1 MAIETPVL
9 VTTAIAPPAGMPHLA
24 MTDPARRILATRS
37 ALYFLAMQGVSK
49 IVVADATSQ
58 TPVPAEEVRLFADMG
73 VRLEQTA
80 YAQDVDEVVRRG
92 KGYGEGALIR
102 HALDQSRILAEHDCF
117 FKLSSKVVCRNLA
130 QIGAM
135 AAASG
140 ARSLFWR
147 WADPGA
153 LFRPAVDGRFYLTS
167 KAFAAQVLI
176 PSYLASD
183 DGVKAAEG
191 YMYDNVTR
199 NLRAATSVR
208 PRLSGFC
215 GGNDAMYFDEDLGFL
230 DDNFPCW
237 TD

>member
-1 MAIETPVL
+1 MTIETPVL
-9 VTTAIAPPAGMPHLA
+9 VTTALAPPAGIPNLA
-24 MTDPARRILATRS
+24 MTDSARRTLSTRS
-37 ALYFLAMQGVSK
+37 ALYFLAMQGVSN
-49 IVVADATSQ
+49 IVVADATNQ
-58 TPVPAEEVRLFADMG
+58 TPVPAEEARLFADMG
-73 VRLEQTA
+73 VHLEQIA
-80 YAQDVDEVVRRG
+80 YAQDAAEVVRRG

-102 HALDQSRILAEHDCF
+102 HALDQSRLLAAHESF

-153 LFRPAVDGRFYLTS
+153 LFRPAVDARFYLTS
-167 KAFAAQVLI
+167 KAFAAQVLV

-199 NLRAATSVR
+199 NLKAATALR

-215 GGNDAMYFDEDLGFL
+215 GGADALYFDEDLGFL
-230 DDNFPCW
+230 DDSFPCW